1 MRASIVIAVLAAACG
16 SAAAQQVYRCGSS
29 YSQHAC
35 PGATPVAMTTD
46 ASAPSEAAR
55 AAAAA
60 KTDAKRADAM
70 ERARLAQE
78 AKAPKAIVMA
88 GAPEASAAPAAK
100 PAKLQ
105 KGGKLEQF
113 TAVSPRPPKE
123 KKKK

>member
-16 SAAAQQVYRCGSS
+16 SAAAQQVYRCGTS
-29 YSQHAC
+29 YSQQPC

-46 ASAPSEAAR
+46 SRAPSDAAR

-60 KTDAKRADAM
+60 RTDAKRADAM
-70 ERARLAQE
+70 EQARLAQE

-88 GAPEASAAPAAK
+88 SAPEASAAPAAR

-123 KKKK
+123 KKK